1 MFCLL
6 FQKLKTL
13 TKRGDSI
20 VIESHAQTHNHR
32 MIHMNIKLFI
42 VGLIWG
48 SCFFMVAEVSAGN
61 VKIGKNPENCK
72 KINKYG
78 SRVDVMIAEKFKV
91 PVSSVRFLG
100 AKWQLFSDK
109 RTEFDFGSPR
119 EDCVLTFDTAK
130 GPVECKEGRA
140 FLFTDDGGVTAWTPI
155 INTEFED
162 VISTCQK

>member
-1 MFCLL
+1 
-6 FQKLKTL
+6 
-13 TKRGDSI
+13 
-20 VIESHAQTHNHR
+20 
-32 MIHMNIKLFI
+32 MNIRLFI
-42 VGLIWG
+42 AGLIGVG
-48 SCFFMVAEVSAGN
+48 SCFFMIAEVSADN
-61 VKIGKNPENCK
+61 VKIEKNPENCK

-78 SRVDVMIAEKFKV
+78 SKVDVLIAEKFKV

-109 RTEFDFGSPR
+109 RTELDFGFPVEGRGLDKPR